1 MKTERNLVG
10 FRSVFLIL
18 QKKNLITS
26 LSKGF
31 IVLNHIF
38 GYKNSQK
45 ITFSEKFEEIPI
57 KFLFRGHKVNKK
69 VSTKMLFG
77 AFVDIIF
84 DD

>member
-1 MKTERNLVG
+1 MLGSAR
-10 FRSVFLIL
+10 FFLIL

-69 VSTKMLFG
+69 VSTKDGFYC
-77 AFVDIIF
+77 FVDTLI
-84 DD
+84 DS